1 LKHVFVSDCEGP
13 FTKNDNAYELTGQF
27 VPKGEK
33 VFASIS
39 KYDDVLADVVKRPGY
54 NAGDTLKLVLPF
66 LKASDLTDSQ
76 MQEFSAQTLILIAGT
91 KQTLQHITSLTE
103 AFIVSTSYE
112 HHIKALCDHVD
123 FPFEN
128 TYCTRISLDKYSI
141 SAEEKAKLKAIAKE
155 IASQPIITIPPEAK
169 TLKDLSNRDQE
180 TVNRLDEIFWKEIPA
195 MKIGRI
201 FSEVRPVGGEQKA
214 AAIRDIV
221 NKLKVPLSSVMYV
234 GDSITDVQAFQLVR
248 EGGGFTVSFN
258 GNGYAVRNAEVAVQA
273 ENNTVTAVLADVFLN
288 HGKAKVIGL
297 VETWTPEDL
306 KDSVVNPALAK
317 HLLSLHTNGLPKV
330 QTVTPKNMEV
340 LSKQSSEFR
349 KKVRGEAVG
358 KLG

>member
-1 LKHVFVSDCEGP
+1 MKRVFVSDCEGP
-13 FTKNDNAYELTGQF
+13 LTKNDNAYELAAQF
-27 VPKGEK
+27 VPDGDKI
-33 VFASIS
+33 FNIIS
-39 KYDDVLADVVKRPGY
+39 KYDDVLADIVKRAGY

-66 LKASDLTDSQ
+66 LKASGITDSQ
-76 MQEFSAQTLILIAGT
+76 MQQFSAQTLILIAGT
-91 KQTLQHITSLTE
+91 KKTLQHITSQTE

-112 HHIKALCDHVD
+112 HFIRALCDNVC

-141 SAEEKAKLKAIAKE
+141 SAEEKAKLKVIAKE
-155 IASQPIITIPPEAK
+155 IASLPMITIPPEAK
-169 TLKDLSNRDQE
+169 TLKDLSKRDQE
-180 TVNRLDEIFWKEIPA
+180 TVNRLDEIFWKETPT

-201 FSEVRPVGGEQKA
+201 FSEVSPVGGEEKA
-214 AAIRDIV
+214 AAIRDIIK
-221 NKLKVPLSSVMYV
+221 KLQVPLSSVMYV

-248 EGGGFTVSFN
+248 EGGGLTISFN
-258 GNGYAVRNAEVAVQA
+258 GNGYAVQNAEVAVQA
-273 ENNTVTAVLADVFLN
+273 ENNTVTAVLADVFLK
-288 HGKAKVIGL
+288 HGKPKVIGL
-297 VETWTPEDL
+297 AKTWTPENL
-306 KDSVVNPALAK
+306 KNSAVNPALSK
-317 HLLSLHTNGLPKV
+317 HLLSLHPNRLPKV